1 MLNVVLVFV
10 TVKLLNSCDKTFV
23 IKNAPCMHQ
32 HTRDVTYVV
41 PLLFKETGSPD
52 FKIFTVI
59 GHCGFKILNQ
69 LFAEIISGFHKKD
82 LPFGFMWSLYHLN
95 DAVSIVISGKYIAK
109 RRICGIM

>member
-1 MLNVVLVFV
+1 MV

-52 FKIFTVI
+52 FKIFKSPN
-59 GHCGFKILNQ
+59 FQ
-69 LFAEIISGFHKKD
+69 ISGFPF
-82 LPFGFMWSLYHLN
+82 LPLFLN
-95 DAVSIVISGKYIAK
+95 AENVPG
-109 RRICGIM
+109 